1 MTQMA
6 AYSNSSPLPKPP
18 MSTPAQDTASRED
31 SDTPVATSSAI
42 QLARDADLL
51 IRTYLPSSGP
61 IQQQPYTGPPIPL
74 PLCIPQT
81 SLSPSDHSTFARGYN
96 DALNSIGIAQEVFL
110 NFLDGLNMA
119 IVASP
124 PLRVVELTGRVIAFI
139 PYHWAMIAGA
149 VMSTTAGVAIH
160 VLSKTL
166 TDRFLR
172 AANLN
177 LFKPRGLSVRICT
190 TAAMLALV
198 NASESGARSKLNK
211 FGRGVGSVLLRLPL
225 PVINPIASSIIHAIS
240 DKPPSIRPSG
250 REGDPINNPVL
261 QRRVAM
267 TQEIALPL
275 KMDDLPPPAKPKGVM
290 DRMNSWGVKFDTAT
304 DNYFESNTERRRR
317 AYESIKQA
325 GIEPPWR
332 SRRTLSVGSPLYSTP
347 HLSLSANEANRP
359 NPSSQPSSPS
369 GFKKMLSSVNDLRM
383 QTEIRLEK
391 MEQQRVASFRS
402 LGMQAMLWPKTKTR
416 MERKVAD
423 ADLLEHWSA
432 DKTLWVVVMAS
443 ERGEVETELS
453 LVLSIDELRIFYV

>member
-1 MTQMA
+1 
-6 AYSNSSPLPKPP
+6 

-325 GIEPPWR
+325 GIEPP
-332 SRRTLSVGSPLYSTP
+332 
-347 HLSLSANEANRP
+347 
-359 NPSSQPSSPS
+359 
-369 GFKKMLSSVNDLRM
+369 SVNDLRM

-443 ERGEVETELS
+443 ERDEEIADIAIAEDPADEEQIDNDSWREIMTIERDEMQLENIEEFQREQEQHDAPDEHQEKTQPVVGGGE
-453 LVLSIDELRIFYV
+453 IHDENAGTR

>member
-1 MTQMA
+1 
-6 AYSNSSPLPKPP
+6 
-18 MSTPAQDTASRED
+18 MSTPAEDTASRED

-61 IQQQPYTGPPIPL
+61 IQQQPHTGPPIPL

-96 DALNSIGIAQEVFL
+96 DALNSIGIAQELFL

-275 KMDDLPPPAKPKGVM
+275 KMNDLPPPAKPKGVM

-317 AYESIKQA
+317 AYENIKQA

-332 SRRTLSVGSPLYSTP
+332 SRRT
-347 HLSLSANEANRP
+347 
-359 NPSSQPSSPS
+359 
-369 GFKKMLSSVNDLRM
+369 VNDLRM

-443 ERGEVETELS
+443 ERDEEIADIAIAEDPADEERIDNDSWRETMTIERDEMQLENIEEFQREQEQQDAPNEHQEKMQPMVGGGE
-453 LVLSIDELRIFYV
+453 IHDENAGAR